1 MMTLVEA
8 VAFGGMVEPI
18 MEPEIV
24 AVLRGTSGADL
35 MRGTAD
41 SELLLGHAGDDR
53 LRAGADDDVLCGG
66 RGQDRLIGG
75 AGEDR
80 FLFNGPLGQAHADR
94 LVDFESGVDRVQL
107 ATALFGVDAPGQI
120 ATGSFALS
128 SRGQAAE
135 ADDRIIFNP
144 VTGRLFFDPDGS
156 GAAERQLIAVL
167 DPDSG
172 LSAADVWLI

>member
-1 MMTLVEA
+1 M
-8 VAFGGMVEPI
+8 PI
-18 MEPEIV
+18 IKGTKFSDQLSATSTRQEE
-24 AVLRGTSGADL
+24 LRG
-35 MRGTAD
+35 
-41 SELLLGHAGDDR
+41 LGGDDTF
-53 LRAGADDDVLCGG
+53 LFHFN
-66 RGQDRLIGG
+66 DRSDRFIGG

-120 ATGSFALS
+120 AAGSFALS

>member
-1 MMTLVEA
+1 MIVHEPVYWGGIEEPDGDPDIFV
-8 VAFGGMVEPI
+8 VA
-18 MEPEIV
+18 
-24 AVLRGTSGADL
+24 LGTSGPDRMLGSDGVDL
-35 MRGTAD
+35 LYGR
-41 SELLLGHAGDDR
+41 AGDDR

-94 LVDFESGVDRVQL
+94 LVDFESGLDRVQL

-120 ATGSFALS
+120 AAGSFALS